1 VAAAGEQAKAALG
14 VGRFGGLGE
23 DAAAAGDHRVGR
35 DHEGGLAAEAS
46 HDRGVLGLR
55 QAQRVGR
62 RLLAGGRGLVDLR
75 RFEARRLDAGLAQ
88 QRKPAR

>member
-1 VAAAGEQAKAALG
+1 
-14 VGRFGGLGE
+14 
-23 DAAAAGDHRVGR
+23 
-35 DHEGGLAAEAS
+35 
-46 HDRGVLGLR
+46 VLGLR
-55 QAQRVGR
+55 QAQCVGR